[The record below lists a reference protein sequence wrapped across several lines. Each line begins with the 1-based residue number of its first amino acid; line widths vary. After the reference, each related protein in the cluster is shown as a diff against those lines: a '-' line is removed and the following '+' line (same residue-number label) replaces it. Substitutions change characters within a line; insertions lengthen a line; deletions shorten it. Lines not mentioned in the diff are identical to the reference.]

1 MNSKRLKAIA
11 DFISKDDIVLD
22 VGCDH
27 GYLDIYL
34 KENSLCKNVYASDIS
49 LNALNVAISNF
60 KKRNLE
66 IKTFLSDGFK
76 DIPVFFNTAIIA
88 GVGTNTI
95 INILDYHKPDKLV
108 LVSNKELYRLRKYL
122 NEVGYK
128 IIKENIVFEK
138 KHYYV
143 IIMCTK
149 GLQKLNEYELKFGI
163 SNDYEYLK
171 YLLNKNRELFLKTPD
186 DKKEELESDSK
197 YLQSIIEKK

>member
-11 DFISKDDIVLD
+11 DFISEDDIVLD

-49 LNALNVAISNF
+49 LNALNVAIDNF

-128 IIKENIVFEK
+128 IQKENIVFEK